1 MSDKAYAR
9 PVPVQ
14 QSCHNA
20 GDRPVAE
27 LGLPSARWQILGVI
41 VVTLFAA
48 IPALE
53 FLFLVEGSIRRSHY
67 RAMPVSTH

>member
-1 MSDKAYAR
+1 
-9 PVPVQ
+9 
-14 QSCHNA
+14 
-20 GDRPVAE
+20 
-27 LGLPSARWQILGVI
+27 VI